1 MLQLEM
7 KTFKSFLDFFSRFW
21 SIFKGPTFLMTFLKI
36 DKKLREKILLTV
48 SIGNNCSLWVTA
60 HTAVGKQ
67 LGISQEEIERLIN
80 LDKSDFE
87 YKEWLALKYA
97 RESGLIGGEEP
108 KGDFLEEFEKHYTER
123 ERKYILKLIRVQGFA
138 NRLVNSIKRSPWRS
152 DLATGPAVCNVIDKQ
167 QGNTNE

>member
-1 MLQLEM
+1 
-7 KTFKSFLDFFSRFW
+7 
-21 SIFKGPTFLMTFLKI
+21 MTFLKI

-48 SIGNNCSLWVTA
+48 SIGNNCSRWVKT

-97 RESGLIGGEEP
+97 RESILIEGEEP
-108 KGDFLEEFEKHYTER
+108 KGDYLEEFEKHYTKR

-152 DLATGPAVCNVIDKQ
+152 DLAKESVGCDVIDKQ
-167 QGNTNE
+167 EGNTNELNKKKSI